1 MNRTS
6 VSSSNLKDV
15 GYDAPAQILEIG
27 FINGRVYQYFD
38 VPESVYDGLMSADS
52 HGKYFDAEIKKAG
65 YSYRQVR

>member
-6 VSSSNLKDV
+6 SSNLQDV